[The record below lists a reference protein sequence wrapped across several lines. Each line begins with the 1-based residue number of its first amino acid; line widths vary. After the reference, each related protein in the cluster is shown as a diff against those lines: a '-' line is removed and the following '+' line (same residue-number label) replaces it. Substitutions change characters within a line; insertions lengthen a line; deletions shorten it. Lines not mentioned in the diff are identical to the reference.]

1 MRNWFTQL
9 LRLRS
14 PVICFL
20 PLGDSRKPVVLSQFK
35 SRDWRTRR
43 TYSVNPSPRAENQRP
58 SPKRQAGNKQE
69 WIPPFSTSLPWWLSS
84 KESTSNAWN
93 TGDTGSILGSGR
105 SPEGENGSPLPV
117 LLLGLSHGQ
126 RAWWPAV
133 HEVPQSL
140 TWLSNHASFLHLFV
154 LFRAST
160 DWVMPTQIREGCLL
174 SWAHWFQMLI
184 SSSYTLID
192 APRNNV

>member
-14 PVICFL
+14 PVICSL

-35 SRDWRTRR
+35 SRDQRTRR
-43 TYSVNPSPRAENQRP
+43 TYSVNPSPRAENQHP
-58 SPKRQAGNKQE
+58 SPKRQAGNKQR
-69 WIPPFSTSLPWWLSS
+69 WIPPFSTSLPWWLSM
-84 KESTSNAWN
+84 KESTYNAGN

-105 SPEGENGSPLPV
+105 SPEGGNGSPLPV
-117 LLLGLSHGQ
+117 FLLGLSHGQ
-126 RAWWPAV
+126 RAWWTTV
-133 HEVPQSL
+133 HEVPKNL
-140 TWLSNHASFLHLFV
+140 TRLSKYASFFHLFV

-174 SWAHWFQMLI
+174 SWVQWFQMLI
-184 SSSYTLID
+184 SSSYSLTD
-192 APRNNV
+192 PPRNNV